1 MGRSTLISSRGVASP
16 HQNMMKKL
24 LVWGLFCVAVFALA
38 GADESEENA
47 LKIAVQGLSEQA
59 ESPLGRVLRDAGK
72 GKKKKNMK
80 KKKGK
85 KQKKSKSKKN
95 KKNKARRNKKKSKK
109 AKKNLKKKK
118 GNRKRKNGK
127 GKSSRRAKGKVK

>member
-72 GKKKKNMK
+72 GRKKKNMK

-85 KQKKSKSKKN
+85 KLKKKNKKKSKSKKN
-95 KKNKARRNKKKSKK
+95 KKNKARRNKKKNKK
-109 AKKNLKKKK
+109 AKKKKKK
-118 GNRKRKNGK
+118 KRKK
-127 GKSSRRAKGKVK
+127 KKKKKKKKS

>member
-24 LVWGLFCVAVFALA
+24 LVWGLFCAAVFALA

-47 LKIAVQGLSEQA
+47 LKIVVQGLSEQA

-72 GKKKKNMK
+72 GRKKKNMK

-85 KQKKSKSKKN
+85 KLKKKN
-95 KKNKARRNKKKSKK
+95 KKKKKEGKKKKKKKKKKKS
-109 AKKNLKKKK
+109 
-118 GNRKRKNGK
+118 
-127 GKSSRRAKGKVK
+127 

>member
-24 LVWGLFCVAVFALA
+24 LVWGLFCAAVFALA

-72 GKKKKNMK
+72 GRKKKNMK

-85 KQKKSKSKKN
+85 KLKKN

-118 GNRKRKNGK
+118 GNRKRKN
-127 GKSSRRAKGKVK
+127 

>member
-24 LVWGLFCVAVFALA
+24 LVWGLFCAAVFALA

-72 GKKKKNMK
+72 GRKKKNK
-80 KKKGK
+80 
-85 KQKKSKSKKN
+85 KKSKSKKN

-127 GKSSRRAKGKVK
+127 